1 MKNRDMKR
9 GSFLQ
14 KINIVSYHIKYEDNL
29 T

>member
-1 MKNRDMKR
+1 MKNRDMKP

-14 KINIVSYHIKYEDNL
+14 KINIVSYPIKYEDKL